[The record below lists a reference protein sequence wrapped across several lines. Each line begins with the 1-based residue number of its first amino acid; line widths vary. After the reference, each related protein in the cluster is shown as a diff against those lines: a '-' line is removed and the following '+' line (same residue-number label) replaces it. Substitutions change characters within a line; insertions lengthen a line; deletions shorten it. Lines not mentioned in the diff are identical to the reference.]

1 MGFGGSRSGRSLSL
15 GVAKPHSTRIIKKS
29 VVRCKPSRNYANVDS
44 LAKLPLT
51 LQVRQILME
60 GCWPPQSPRQSQD
73 ILEVFAALHTFV
85 TLPGVLR

>member
-1 MGFGGSRSGRSLSL
+1 MGFRGSRSGRSLSL
-15 GVAKPHSTRIIKKS
+15 GVAKPHSTGITKRS
-29 VVRCKPSRNYANVDS
+29 VVRCEPSRDNANVDS

-73 ILEVFAALHTFV
+73 ILEIFAALHTFGA
-85 TLPGVLR
+85 LPGVMR